1 VENSKSRR
9 ETTGHDLIGK
19 TSRVDLSRGGVGYMG
34 QLSIIKKKKKN
45 NNKIKENKGKKNP

>member
-1 VENSKSRR
+1 MENSKSRR

-34 QLSIIKKKKKN
+34 QLSIIKKKIN

>member
-1 VENSKSRR
+1 
-9 ETTGHDLIGK
+9 
-19 TSRVDLSRGGVGYMG
+19 LSRGGVGYMG